1 MSISYG
7 PEDRPDTAA
16 MAIHDGDQSQS
27 TRDESE
33 FLPPTTGATSVV
45 IAFRGVGS
53 RRGYAYCAKSA
64 TGIWSGIA
72 KSPNLQTALFDAIAT
87 VRAAQPALAHLQVLA
102 STRVVWAART
112 QLNAIQSALNV
123 TIISGAEGYVRLLM
137 GEAAQ
142 VLDEIAPVAPEK
154 KKSPKPRPPETLLP
168 PVTVATDGSVRKT
181 SLGCGWLADSGAFGL
196 RGFQHSN
203 RMHGGSKVL
212 ISELRG
218 IDEALRRLG
227 RHEHITLFTDCQAAI
242 TMAKAWQRGE
252 QVMPGGYITEL
263 GEGEEAELVSAFRR
277 IHRLRERVEIRW
289 VRSHSGEPLNEGA
302 DALARLASRY
312 MRGDSGLSRQE
323 YRQRAAALAE
333 AFAGAFCATTAAA

>member
-1 MSISYG
+1 M
-7 PEDRPDTAA
+7 T
-16 MAIHDGDQSQS
+16 IHDGGQSQS
-27 TRDESE
+27 TREESE
-33 FLPPTTGATSVV
+33 FLPATTGATSVAV
-45 IAFRGVGS
+45 AFRGVGS
-53 RRGYAYCAKSA
+53 GRGYAYCAKSA
-64 TGIWSGIA
+64 TGAWSGIA
-72 KSPNLQTALFDAIAT
+72 KSPNLQTALFDVIAT
-87 VRAAQPALAHLQVLA
+87 LRVTQPTHCHLQVMVPP
-102 STRVVWAART
+102 RVVWAARA
-112 QLNAIQSALNV
+112 QLTAIQSALNV
-123 TIISGAEGYVRLLM
+123 TVISGAEGYVRLLM

>member
-1 MSISYG
+1 MRRRSTMPNG
-7 PEDRPDTAA
+7 PPNPW
-16 MAIHDGDQSQS
+16 S
-27 TRDESE
+27 ESN
-33 FLPPTTGATSVV
+33 
-45 IAFRGVGS
+45 
-53 RRGYAYCAKSA
+53 
-64 TGIWSGIA
+64 
-72 KSPNLQTALFDAIAT
+72 SPSLRQNQ
-87 VRAAQPALAHLQVLA
+87 
-102 STRVVWAART
+102 
-112 QLNAIQSALNV
+112 
-123 TIISGAEGYVRLLM
+123 G
-137 GEAAQ
+137 
-142 VLDEIAPVAPEK
+142 
-154 KKSPKPRPPETLLP
+154 
-168 PVTVATDGSVRKT
+168 GSVRKT

-242 TMAKAWQRGE
+242 AMANAWQRGE